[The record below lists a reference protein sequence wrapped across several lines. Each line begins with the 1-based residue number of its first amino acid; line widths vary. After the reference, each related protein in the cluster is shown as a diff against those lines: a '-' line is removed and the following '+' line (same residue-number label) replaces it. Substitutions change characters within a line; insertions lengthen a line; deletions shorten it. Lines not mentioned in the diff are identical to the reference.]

1 MLILTKAMVS
11 AVVIA
16 GVNLIARQNPGLGG
30 YLAALPWITL
40 LSLIWL
46 TVDHRG
52 SEDVDRFLVGVL
64 WGVIPTVLF
73 LLIAVVAL
81 RRGLPLA
88 AAVAGGCLGWLA
100 YTSLAR
106 YFGALGL

>member
-1 MLILTKAMVS
+1 MLTKVLVS

-16 GVNLIARQNPGLGG
+16 GVNLIARHNPGLGG

-40 LSLIWL
+40 LSVMWL
-46 TVDHRG
+46 VADRPG

-73 LLIAVVAL
+73 LLITVVAL
-81 RRGLPLA
+81 RRGLPVA
-88 AAVAGGCLGWLA
+88 AAVGGGCLGWLA
-100 YTSLAR
+100 YTALAR
-106 YFGALGL
+106 YFGMLGL